1 MSQINSRSHS
11 EAEDASMENEEG
23 M

>member
-23 M
+23 V